1 MNYRYKIQENLD
13 DDSDGYVL
21 KTNAELVNII
31 MDFGCGETEFHTA
44 DIERLIKENKKMV
57 SVIENLVDVL
67 SDTDLGILERKTDL
81 ISLGQLAIKLY
92 K

>member
-1 MNYRYKIQENLD
+1 MA
-13 DDSDGYVL
+13 S
-21 KTNAELVNII
+21 A
-31 MDFGCGETEFHTA
+31 
-44 DIERLIKENKKMV
+44 
-57 SVIENLVDVL
+57 IENLVDVL